1 VENHDRVV
9 RKEELLDAL
18 WPGEHVNET
27 AVPWTISR
35 ARKAIGQGPEDK
47 LPIET
52 VRGRGYRFAI
62 EVRAI
67 EVSKSEPVSSKVL
80 KSGPDVAAVHGTSN
94 DPFVGRAE
102 PMERLIGAFHSTRA
116 GRGRLCLL
124 IGEAGIGKT
133 RCIGEFSGVVR
144 RARVSLCTGR
154 CLEGGR
160 TAAFWPWV
168 QVLRDALAEEDM
180 AAERKLELRAILAE
194 LIPRSDT
201 LQGVVE
207 GSTGS
212 SGFGARFWLL
222 EKLSRHLMK
231 CAEAGP
237 RVILLEDVH
246 WADDASLDLLAFLA
260 AELSQMP
267 VLIVATAREALPSGS
282 EAWSKI
288 LSRLGPCERI
298 ELSGF

>member
-1 VENHDRVV
+1 MSYADGVIFSFGEFELDARGYRLRRGGREVPLQPKVFDAIRYLVEHHDRVV

-35 ARKAIGQGPEDK
+35 ARKAIGQGTDEK
-47 LPIET
+47 HPIET
-52 VRGRGYRFAI
+52 VRGRGYRFAA
-62 EVRAI
+62 EVRSI
-67 EVSKSEPVSSKVL
+67 EASKSEPVSSKVL
-80 KSGPDVAAVHGTSN
+80 KSGPDVVAHSPSN

-133 RCIGEFSGVVR
+133 RCIGEFSGIVR
-144 RARVSLCTGR
+144 RAKVSLCTGR

-168 QVLRDALAEEDM
+168 QVLRDGLAEEDI
-180 AAERKLELRAILAE
+180 AAERKLELRALLAE
-194 LIPRSDT
+194 LIPRPDT
-201 LQGVVE
+201 LQSVVE
-207 GSTGS
+207 GSTS

-222 EKLSRHLMK
+222 EKLSR
-231 CAEAGP
+231 
-237 RVILLEDVH
+237 
-246 WADDASLDLLAFLA
+246 
-260 AELSQMP
+260 Q
-267 VLIVATAREALPSGS
+267 SG
-282 EAWSKI
+282 
-288 LSRLGPCERI
+288 
-298 ELSGF
+298 